1 MSYLSVPCPRCGG
14 LVQNLKC
21 KTCGTTWPDE
31 KQVLWDG
38 KLECSRR
45 CLIIIDNV
53 KEWEDMTS
61 FWEMND
67 KYRRYHTALER
78 HERR

>member
-1 MSYLSVPCPRCGG
+1 MSYLSVPCPRCSG
-14 LVQNLKC
+14 LVKDLKC
-21 KTCGTTWPDE
+21 TKCGTTWPDE
-31 KQVLWDG
+31 TQVMYDG
-38 KLECSRR
+38 KLECNRR
-45 CLIIIDNV
+45 CLVILDNV
-53 KEWEDMTS
+53 KEWEDMNP